1 MRGSTALAEGLSASQ
16 VIELINRYLSEMSEA
31 FLDYGG
37 TVVSYMGDGIM
48 AVFGAPLQQPDHADR
63 ALRAARSILGERLD
77 AFNAW
82 IDETLG
88 LPPVEIGIG
97 LHSGHVASGTV
108 GSDRRLEYACVG
120 DTTNTAAR
128 IESLTKQYRTPLLLS
143 AATRDRLQ
151 SAIDLVEV
159 GTVDV
164 RGRTAPIVLWTLTG
178 QAPAHQVPAPG
189 SVSGTPPATV

>member
-1 MRGSTALAEGLSASQ
+1 VQ
-16 VIELINRYLSEMSEA
+16 
-31 FLDYGG
+31 
-37 TVVSYMGDGIM
+37 
-48 AVFGAPLQQPDHADR
+48 
-63 ALRAARSILGERLD
+63 
-77 AFNAW
+77 
-82 IDETLG
+82 
-88 LPPVEIGIG
+88 IGIG

-159 GTVDV
+159 GTVEV

-178 QAPAHQVPAPG
+178 HAPAHQAPAPG